1 MILDQSAV
9 IFSVFFMS
17 LLQAAFFFVQYFGR
31 KLSGGNFFVGS
42 HLLTGCGLMLYISR
56 DIGMNPWISVVLANA
71 LMLIG
76 AITFFIGM
84 QRFMGTRENRLLMLG
99 LIAILPI
106 LLVLYTFVW
115 PSNRV
120 RAVLTSLFVAVVVI
134 LAAIEIIR
142 KCPPTVRTTGR
153 FLAGCL
159 FFFAGGHLG
168 RVVLALLNL
177 NLPGFVSSFRFDTGT
192 FLVLMALGMIWTFCV
207 TLMYNQQLI
216 AESREAEEHF
226 RSIFSLI
233 PNILVISDIRTGKIV
248 NVNEEFCNQTGY
260 AREAAIGRPVLD
272 LRFWAHPEDRDKV
285 VAQIQEKGV
294 CDRFETEMHNKDG
307 SLHTVLFSG
316 RLINLGGQ
324 PHMLSVTYDISDR
337 IRMERDLYA
346 EKELLQTT
354 LLSIGDGV
362 ISTDA
367 EGRIELMNRVAENLT
382 GWDFEEAKGV
392 AFDQVF
398 QIVGEKSGDPCESP
412 VKAVLREQ
420 SATTIADDAI
430 LVSRDGTERA
440 VQDSAAPILDRE
452 GTLIGVV
459 IVFRDF
465 TEEKTRNRRIEYL
478 SYHDQLTGLYN
489 RRFFRE
495 ELVRID
501 VPDKLPL
508 TLVMADINGL
518 KMANDAFGHRLGD
531 EIIITT
537 AELLREGFRKS
548 DTVSR
553 IGGDEF
559 VAILPQTDAQTAEK
573 IVNRIREKMEGRKI
587 DSVLLS
593 VSFGW
598 HTKTTDEEVIADSFK
613 SAEDRMYR
621 TKLSESRST
630 RNRTLN
636 VILHTLYEKNKYEK
650 AHAERVSQICI
661 RIGKAMGL
669 PEESVVELGTVGL
682 LHDIGKIAVDDALLN
697 SDRILD
703 GKDRAEVERHAEA
716 GYRILNSIEEL
727 SQTALTVMAHHERWD
742 GTGYPKGLKGEQIPL
757 FSRIAAV
764 AEVYDE
770 LINDRPYRH
779 AMIETSVCEELL
791 KDAGSKFDPDIVR
804 IFLAVC
810 HPDKYSFV
818 TMNGS
823 QIPPKEFS
831 VVLDSLRDR
840 ESPIISTDLPDD
852 PVYLS

>member
-1 MILDQSAV
+1 MALDQNAV

-17 LLQAAFFFVQYFGR
+17 LLQAAFFYVQYFGR

-42 HLLTGCGLMLYISR
+42 HVLTGFGLMLYISR
-56 DIGMNPWISVVLANA
+56 DVGVNPWISVVLANA
-71 LMLIG
+71 LLLIG

-84 QRFMGTRENRLLMLG
+84 QRFMGTQENRLLMLA

-106 LLVLYTFVW
+106 LLVFFTFMW
-115 PSNRV
+115 PSYRI

-142 KCPPTVRTTGR
+142 KCRPAVRTTGR

-159 FFFAGGHLG
+159 FFFAGGHLV
-168 RVVLALLNL
+168 RAVLAMLNL
-177 NLPGFVSSFRFDTGT
+177 SLPGFVTSFRFETGT
-192 FLVLMALGMIWTFCV
+192 FLVFMALGMIWTFCV

-233 PNILVISDIRTGKIV
+233 PNLLLISNIRTGKIV
-248 NVNEEFCNQTGY
+248 NINEEFSNQTGFT
-260 AREAAIGRPVLD
+260 REETIGRSVLD
-272 LRFWAHPEDRDKV
+272 LNFWVRPDDRDRV
-285 VAQIQEKGV
+285 VSEIRKKGV

-307 SLHTVLFSG
+307 SIHTVLFSG
-316 RLINLGGQ
+316 RMINLGGE
-324 PHMLSVTYDISDR
+324 PHMLSVTHDISDR
-337 IRMERDLYA
+337 IQMERVLYA

-367 EGRIELMNRVAENLT
+367 EGRIELMNHVAENLT
-382 GWDFEEAKGV
+382 GWDFEEARGI

-398 QIVGEKSGDPCESP
+398 QIIGEKSGEPCESP
-412 VKAVLREQ
+412 VRSVLREQ
-420 SATTIADDAI
+420 SATTIAEDAI

-452 GTLIGVV
+452 GSLIGVV

-495 ELVRID
+495 ELVRVD
-501 VPDKLPL
+501 VPENLPL

-531 EIIITT
+531 EIIMTT

-559 VAILPQTDAQTAEK
+559 VAILPRTDAQTAER
-573 IVNRIREKMEGRKI
+573 IVNRIREKMEGKNI
-587 DSVLLS
+587 ESVLLS

-598 HTKTTDEEVIADSFK
+598 HTKTNSEEVIADAFK

-669 PEESVVELGTVGL
+669 PEENVVELGTVGL

-697 SDRILD
+697 SERILE
-703 GKDRAEVERHAEA
+703 GKERVELERHAEA

-727 SQTALTVMAHHERWD
+727 SQTALIVMAHHERWD

-757 FSRIAAV
+757 FSRIAAI

-770 LINDRPYRH
+770 LINDRPYRQ
-779 AMIETSVCEELL
+779 AMTEKYVCEELL
-791 KDAGSKFDPDIVR
+791 KDAGSKFDPEIVK
-804 IFLAVC
+804 IFLAIC
-810 HPDKYSFV
+810 HPEKYPLSSSIDSNYAV
-818 TMNGS
+818 NQRSGDSDRSNPGT
-823 QIPPKEFS
+823 ES
-831 VVLDSLRDR
+831 VRA
-840 ESPIISTDLPDD
+840 TDPPDD
-852 PVYLS
+852 PVYFS